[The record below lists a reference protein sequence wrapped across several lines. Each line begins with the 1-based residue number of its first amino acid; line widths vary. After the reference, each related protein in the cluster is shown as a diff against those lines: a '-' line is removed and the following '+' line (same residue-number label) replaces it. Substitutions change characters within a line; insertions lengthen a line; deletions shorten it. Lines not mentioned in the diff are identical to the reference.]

1 MHSHQQ
7 SLFELAIRDAF
18 APLGLDAGLELR
30 SVCDG
35 VYEFDRAG
43 YALRIRRGIGH
54 KKDILVTLLPKTDHP
69 ATTHIAPGEI
79 GLGLI
84 AKLDGEALPRFEM
97 DSDEDYLKSARLLAA
112 ATRKFALPYLYG
124 ERSDFANLRAR
135 VDESIAAW
143 RRERPEHL
151 RAGFWTQP
159 PEK

>member
-1 MHSHQQ
+1 MTTPNN
-7 SLFELAIRDAF
+7 SLFERAVVDAF

-69 ATTHIAPGEI
+69 ATADIAPGEI

-84 AKLDGEALPRFEM
+84 ANLNGESLPRFEM
-97 DSDEDYLKSARLLAA
+97 ESDEDYLKSARLLAA
-112 ATRKFALPYLYG
+112 ATRKFALPYLFG